1 MAELNA
7 MVRTG
12 IVSDVKASEGK
23 ARVYYPDMD
32 DMVSDWLYVMRY
44 PGLSVSIVSK
54 GAHTHDDAVISDG
67 RHSHN
72 VNMEDWMPRVNDTVL
87 VLYAYGHNADG
98 YILGVIQ

>member
-54 GAHTHDDAVISDG
+54 GDHTHGGAVSSDG

-72 VNMEDWMPRVNDTVL
+72 VNVEAWMPRVNDTVL

>member
-1 MAELNA
+1 MAELHA

-12 IVSDVKASEGK
+12 IVSAVKASEGK

-44 PGLSVSIVSK
+44 PGMSVSVVSN
-54 GAHTHDDAVISDG
+54 GAHAHGGVVGSDG
-67 RHSHN
+67 SHSHN
-72 VNMEDWMPRVNDTVL
+72 ATLGAWMPRVNDTVL